1 MEYRLSFLTVLVVV
15 LSAASVSAQGGKII
29 RIPTPLNARCINA
42 RTDEVTISLRRIIT
56 QKTGGF
62 FTEDNKAGITVIAT
76 LNADG
81 TSPVRTPSV
90 NLVDIKTE
98 PKGQVSLPLEY
109 PIASQLALKQG
120 NLITKNMQLDLY
132 LNKTRGANTF
142 GTVLKTAGDILGRLS
157 IPANPYTT
165 VANQFLQFANQTI
178 QNESQDAGARL
189 FASITLQFNNRDES
203 DIQNCLNND
212 HQPTGAIAVV
222 SEKGAHGENP
232 LPIGNLNKN
241 YCWRYIT
248 DTNYEIQY
256 VAKPA
261 NNKCESLPVDAPWT
275 ELPNDYVMLIVS
287 AATVVPPLR
296 IPLSQDGSPATML
309 DLNDEATLGALRE
322 NEERRQKRLKDLQES
337 IKLCRAMDIP
347 VALCGVH

>member
-1 MEYRLSFLTVLVVV
+1 MKFTLSVLTAVVA
-15 LSAASVSAQGGKII
+15 LSGASARAQGGKII
-29 RIPTPLNARCINA
+29 RIPTPTNARCINA

-62 FTEDNKAGITVIAT
+62 FTQDNKAGITVLST

-81 TSPVRTPSV
+81 TSPAKTPSV

-142 GTVLKTAGDILGRLS
+142 GTVLTTAGDILGKLP

-165 VANQFLQFANQTI
+165 VTNQFLQFANQTI
-178 QNESQDAGARL
+178 QNESKDAGARL
-189 FASITLQFNNRDES
+189 FASITLQFNNRDEPN
-203 DIQNCLNND
+203 IQTCLDND

-222 SEKGAHGENP
+222 SETGAHGANP
-232 LPIGNLNKN
+232 LPVANLNKN
-241 YCWRYIT
+241 YCWRYTT

-261 NNKCESLPVDAPWT
+261 SGICTSLPAGAAWA

-287 AATVVPPLR
+287 AATVLPPLP
-296 IPLSQDGSPATML
+296 ITLKKDGSLATTL
-309 DLNDEATLGALRE
+309 DLNDPSTLGALMETEDLKR
-322 NEERRQKRLKDLQES
+322 KRLQDLQES
-337 IKLCRAMDIP
+337 VKLCKAMDIP
-347 VALCGVH
+347 VALCGVQ